1 LAEAKIS
8 LGRCT
13 NCGGTD
19 FIKDYELGE
28 LVCERCGYVAEEH
41 IVDLAAE
48 WRAFDEEERAKK
60 DRAGAPLSLMIHD
73 GGLSTMVGRVA
84 TRSSEAQIDQ
94 ERANRMA
101 RWQDRVR
108 ISNSADRNL
117 SHALS
122 VMVKVGNALNL
133 PRTILESASLTYRK
147 ALRNKLV
154 KGRSIHGVVAA
165 SVYISC
171 KQFGMARTLEE
182 IASACAI
189 AKKEAGR
196 SYRYVAWELNVLPP
210 LIPPEYYVARFSEQ
224 LELPR
229 SVEIFALRLLKVA
242 MELRLTSGR
251 GPTGL
256 AAAVTYVA
264 SLLAGEHRT
273 QLEIAEVAKVT
284 EVTIRNR
291 YKELLEKVD
300 ITTPI

>member
-1 LAEAKIS
+1 MAEGKFQS
-8 LGRCT
+8 SRCT
-13 NCGGTD
+13 NCGSTD
-19 FIKDYELGE
+19 FIKDYEHGE
-28 LVCERCGYVAEEH
+28 LVCEKCGYVAEEH
-41 IVDLAAE
+41 IVDRSAE
-48 WRAFDEEERAKK
+48 WRAFDEEEREKR

-73 GGLSTMVGRVA
+73 GGLSTQVGRA
-84 TRSSEAQIDQ
+84 PPSMDQ
-94 ERANRMA
+94 EHVDRMA

-108 ISNSADRNL
+108 VSNSSDRNL
-117 SHALS
+117 SHALN
-122 VMVKVGNALNL
+122 VIMKVGDSLNL
-133 PRTILESASLTYRK
+133 PRTILESSSLIYRR
-147 ALRNKLV
+147 ALRSKLV

-182 IASACAI
+182 VASACAI

-196 SYRYVAWELNVLPP
+196 SYRYVAWELSVLTPP
-210 LIPPEYYVARFSEQ
+210 TSPEFYVTRFSEQ

-229 SVEIFALRLLKVA
+229 SVEIFALKLLKMAVD
-242 MELRLTSGR
+242 LKLTSGR

-264 SLLAGEHRT
+264 SLLAGEHKT
-273 QLEIAEVAKVT
+273 QREIAEVAKVT

-291 YKELLEKVD
+291 YKELLERIE